1 MHASTQHT
9 PTKAHRHSRTHVCVM
24 KVRRKVRWK
33 DGYISRLLTRTR
45 AVEQNWQRTFF
56 PFPFRPVLFSPP
68 FFRCFRVSLAL
79 YRSFLAYCPLALN
92 DLCACCGL
100 RVHFAVAWPR
110 VATEARVEVNK
121 NWLLALHLSNVVAGL
136 ALQQQPCNFTPAA
149 PFVVVSST

>member
-1 MHASTQHT
+1 MRNEGA
-9 PTKAHRHSRTHVCVM
+9 TKSEMEGWLHIEATDTDESSGTKLAKNVFSLSFH
-24 KVRRKVRWK
+24 
-33 DGYISRLLTRTR
+33 
-45 AVEQNWQRTFF
+45 
-56 PFPFRPVLFSPP
+56 PVLFSPS